1 MSDSITVRKMQFEFS
16 DEMELVFIE
25 HDPELSFLFL
35 GTWMLL
41 PYLEPYLMRTMRK
54 ALSERQDEIGNSS
67 LIHDMQQ
74 FCSQEGQHYQQHAKA
89 NEIILSIMPE
99 ASRLTMVGLLE
110 NIESQYKSF
119 SAEQPLEWNLA
130 YAEGFEAYTAAGART
145 QMELR
150 VFDYMTNPI
159 RDLMLWHI
167 MEELEHRTVAFDA
180 YEALGRGYLYRLRY
194 GVWAQKHFVGL
205 GRQLTAIMLQ
215 AFPELVT
222 AHDDAEARR
231 IREAHRKVYL
241 KRTMKNLIGIYMPW
255 YSPGRL
261 KMPPMYEEA
270 RAEYDRRA
278 LSTAT

>member
-1 MSDSITVRKMQFEFS
+1 MNDSITVRSMQFEFS

-54 ALSERQDEIGNSS
+54 AMTEHRGALGDSS
-67 LIHDMQQ
+67 LVHDMRQ

-99 ASRLTMVGLLE
+99 PSRQKMVVLLE
-110 NIESQYKSF
+110 EVEAQYKSF
-119 SAEQPLEWNLA
+119 STEQPLAWNLA

-150 VFDYMTNPI
+150 VFDYMKNPI

-180 YEALGRGYLYRLRY
+180 YEVLGRGYLYRLRN
-194 GVWAQKHFVGL
+194 GIWAQKHFVGL
-205 GRQLTAIMLQ
+205 GRELTAIMLG
-215 AFPELVT
+215 AFPELVA
-222 AHDDAEARR
+222 AHQDAESKQV
-231 IREAHRKVYL
+231 RERHRNVYYR
-241 KRTMKNLIGIYMPW
+241 RTMKNLIGIYMPW
-255 YSPGRL
+255 YSPRKL
-261 KMPPMYEEA
+261 NLPPMYKEA
-270 RAEYDRRA
+270 RAEYDSRA
-278 LSTAT
+278 LSTAS